1 MWRLNKSSKINN
13 SGILIL
19 LAEGTM
25 PMCVLKMGT
34 TAVGLD
40 IDLWTEQ
47 IKMKNSQLI
56 ACGYLRA
63 QRKGLHSSPSHR
75 RTAQT
80 WHKGNISDCDYQESI
95 LNLMQCLERPHRR
108 CLLSWL
114 EQETLYGMDQS
125 EMRIYT
131 ADQSQLSIHLV
142 RGDHQG
148 QRLGPHRG
156 VSPILVSRHY
166 HLQQTRNYF
175 WYNSSFKIFSLQI

>member
-80 WHKGNISDCDYQESI
+80 WHKGNHFWLSLSGEYPEPNAVFGAAASSVSSI
-95 LNLMQCLERPHRR
+95 LAGAGDLVRNGPIRDED
-108 CLLSWL
+108 
-114 EQETLYGMDQS
+114 LYGWP
-125 EMRIYT
+125 IT
-131 ADQSQLSIHLV
+131 AQYSPCTGWPPGTASWAAQRSQPDPRVSALPPAANTQLFLV
-142 RGDHQG
+142 Q
-148 QRLGPHRG
+148 
-156 VSPILVSRHY
+156 
-166 HLQQTRNYF
+166 
-175 WYNSSFKIFSLQI
+175 FKL